1 MDGWLSPSS
10 ERVNWKELPVKDV
23 AQVRQEVENE
33 ETCMY
38 GSLWVRVMDGMAG
51 SCVLY
56 KAAKFNE
63 TRSAYLLEMNTMNN
77 TRLCACVPTIFR

>member
-1 MDGWLSPSS
+1 MC
-10 ERVNWKELPVKDV
+10 E
-23 AQVRQEVENE
+23 QNE

-38 GSLWVRVMDGMAG
+38 GSLWVRVMDGTAG

-63 TRSAYLLEMNTMNN
+63 TRSAYLLEMNTMNTCN
-77 TRLCACVPTIFR
+77 